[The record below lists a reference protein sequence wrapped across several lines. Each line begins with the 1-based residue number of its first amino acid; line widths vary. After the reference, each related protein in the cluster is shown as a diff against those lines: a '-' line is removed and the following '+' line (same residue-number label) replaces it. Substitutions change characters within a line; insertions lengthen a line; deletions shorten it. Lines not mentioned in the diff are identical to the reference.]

1 MRLWRADR
9 HGFLSLNRFQYD
21 RTPHSGSSAFRGYS
35 PTLGKCARRPSGHRN
50 PDIGRPQREG
60 EFVQRQSFYDRA
72 VASDFNSTSNRI
84 AQKAIFASGLSALGK
99 ALSGAWDHLANR
111 GVVFKLAPCT
121 SARFRSKVGRST
133 ITPTAPAGRIIMARR
148 EIRTIGMLFEVS
160 TS

>member
-1 MRLWRADR
+1 MRVWRADR
-9 HGFLSLNRFQYD
+9 RGFLSPNRFQYD

-35 PTLGKCARRPSGHRN
+35 PILGKCARRPSGHRN

-60 EFVQRQSFYDRA
+60 EFVQRQSFYNRA
-72 VASDFNSTSNRI
+72 VASYLNSTSNRI

-111 GVVFKLAPCT
+111 FVIFKLAPCT
-121 SARFRSKVGRST
+121 SARFRSKVS
-133 ITPTAPAGRIIMARR
+133 ARR
-148 EIRTIGMLFEVS
+148 SHHHGAPGRTIGVLFEVS